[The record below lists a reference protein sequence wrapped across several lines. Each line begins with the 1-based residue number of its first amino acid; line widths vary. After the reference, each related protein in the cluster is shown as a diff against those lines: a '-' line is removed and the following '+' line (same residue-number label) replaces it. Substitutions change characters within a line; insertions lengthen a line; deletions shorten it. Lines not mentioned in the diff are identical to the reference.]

1 MFHKCFIGTDAAQ
14 LALWDVQHTRTGA
27 ESMELP
33 ELDELWKADALGGR
47 VFFINTGSD
56 GAWDVH
62 LYVDEAVPDDVL
74 LFYKT
79 LNRRFLLRCP
89 SGRLI
94 ANGAEYYMASAEEM
108 PDSADAIKIPAGDY
122 ELQLHELCAS
132 DLDDPAYLSTIVS
145 KEELDYYLSKSPGF
159 NWGCAGVVAGA
170 FVGAFTHW
178 YWGLPIALAGIVLRY
193 LKIWRHKH
201 DVRFADIESRL
212 DADRNQ
218 YAFFICSLRPIG
230 ADSDLRGGWYN
241 FSG

>member
-1 MFHKCFIGTDAAQ
+1 MFHKSFIGTDAAQ

-62 LYVDEAVPDDVL
+62 LYVDEAVPDYVL
-74 LFYKT
+74 VYYKT

-89 SGRLI
+89 SGRLV
-94 ANGAEYYMASAEEM
+94 ADGAEYYMASAEET

-132 DLDDPAYLSTIVS
+132 DLDDPAYLTTIVS
-145 KEELDYYLSKSPGF
+145 KEDLDYYLSRNTGF
-159 NWGCAGVVAGA
+159 GWGCAGLVAGA
-170 FVGAFTHW
+170 IIGAITHW
-178 YWGLPIALAGIVLRY
+178 YWGLFVAMGVIVWGGVKR
-193 LKIWRHKH
+193 WRHQN
-201 DVRFADIESRL
+201 DTRFADIESRL
-212 DADRNQ
+212 DADRNR
-218 YAFFICSLRPIG
+218 YAFFICSLRPAG